1 MIGGTRENMRAAR
14 EQFRVFLF
22 KTTTWNYE
30 LYGLGDCV
38 NIRANLQLSVLTSL
52 AHFAD
57 QLKFTSPAFNRLLLT
72 ALPLEFPSKK
82 GKKKGKYN
90 FSVHCRLTKWKFV
103 WLLRSSSFF
112 LKEWSLCSFARMRWL
127 LMGQYPVA
135 LRYSFFLNKS
145 LQMSTAA
152 RVNEFKEE
160 KEGMVPG
167 LKTLE
172 NSKRPR
178 YFTTKYVKTT
188 GSFADEIETN
198 PSVSSHYYTFHDV
211 CVVTISQTLLS

>member
-1 MIGGTRENMRAAR
+1 
-14 EQFRVFLF
+14 
-22 KTTTWNYE
+22 
-30 LYGLGDCV
+30 
-38 NIRANLQLSVLTSL
+38 
-52 AHFAD
+52 
-57 QLKFTSPAFNRLLLT
+57 
-72 ALPLEFPSKK
+72 
-82 GKKKGKYN
+82 
-90 FSVHCRLTKWKFV
+90 
-103 WLLRSSSFF
+103 
-112 LKEWSLCSFARMRWL
+112 
-127 LMGQYPVA
+127 MGQYPVA

-188 GSFADEIETN
+188 GSFADEMETN
-198 PSVSSHYYTFHDV
+198 PSVSSHYYTFHAV
-211 CVVTISQTLLS
+211 CFVTISQTLLS

>member
-1 MIGGTRENMRAAR
+1 MRAAR
-14 EQFRVFLF
+14 EQFHVFLF

-38 NIRANLQLSVLTSL
+38 NIRASLQLSVLTSL

-82 GKKKGKYN
+82 GEKKANTTFQYIAD
-90 FSVHCRLTKWKFV
+90 
-103 WLLRSSSFF
+103 WLNESLCDCWEEVFF
-112 LKEWSLCSFARMRWL
+112 FWERERSLCSFARVRWL

-188 GSFADEIETN
+188 GSFADEMETN
-198 PSVSSHYYTFHDV
+198 PSVSSHYYFSW
-211 CVVTISQTLLS
+211 CLLRYDKSNSSILKNSERS